1 MTTVSMP
8 VDAAAVAIEPR
19 VIAWRRDFHAH
30 PELGNREFRT
40 SKIVAGHLRAL
51 GIEVTTGVAH
61 TGVVGVLRGTRPGP
75 CVALRADMDALPVA
89 EEVDLPFASRVRTE
103 YNKEDVGVMHA
114 CGHDAHTAILMGVAE
129 LLAQMRDQLAGTV
142 KFIFQ
147 PAEEGPP
154 EGEEGGAAL
163 MVKEGVLDSEPK
175 PQAIFGLHVISPIPT
190 GMIGIRPGPL
200 MAAVDNFDI
209 TIEGRQTHAAMP
221 WLGVDPI
228 VAAAQVITGLQQI
241 VSREVDLSEDPAV
254 LTIGA
259 IKGGVR
265 ENIIPDNVQMK
276 GTIRTFNDR
285 ARSQVGRRLQEVA
298 THIACGCGAKA
309 RVHFRTGY
317 PVTVN
322 HAALTK
328 WSMSTLGRV
337 AGEKNVLFVP
347 KVLGGEDFSY
357 FQQRI
362 PGVFFFLGCTPHG
375 RDPAGA
381 AANHSPRFF
390 VDEQALVLGVRA
402 LTQLT
407 IDYLAAPPAL

>member
-1 MTTVSMP
+1 MTP
-8 VDAAAVAIEPR
+8 LIDAAALAIEPR
-19 VIAWRRDFHAH
+19 VIAWRRDLHAN

-40 SKIVAGHLRAL
+40 SKLVADHLRAL

-61 TGVVGVLRGTRPGP
+61 TGVIGVLRGARPGP
-75 CVALRADMDALPVA
+75 CIALRADMDALPVA
-89 EEVDLPFASRVRTE
+89 EEVDLPFASKVRTD
-103 YNKEDVGVMHA
+103 YNNENVGVMHA

-129 LLAQMRDQLAGTV
+129 LLASMRADLAGIV

-147 PAEEGPP
+147 PAEEGAP

-163 MVKEGVLDSEPK
+163 MVKDGVLDTEPK
-175 PQAIFGLHVISPIPT
+175 PQAIFGLHVISPIPS

-200 MAAVDNFDI
+200 MAAVDNFEI
-209 TIEGRQTHAAMP
+209 KIEGRQTHAAMP

-228 VAAAQVITGLQQI
+228 VAAAQVITGLQSI

-265 ENIIPDNVQMK
+265 ENIIPDDVQMK

-285 ARSQVGRRLQEVA
+285 ARAQVGRRLQEVA
-298 THIACGCGAKA
+298 TNIACACGAKA
-309 RVHFRTGY
+309 HVKLRAGY

-322 HAALTK
+322 HNALTK
-328 WSMSTLGRV
+328 WSMGTLGRV

-362 PGVFFFLGCTPHG
+362 PGVFFFLGCTPRD
-375 RDPAGA
+375 RDPASA

-390 VDEQALVLGVRA
+390 VDETTLVLGVRA
-402 LTQLT
+402 MTQLT
-407 IDYLAAPPAL
+407 IDYLAAPPSI